1 MSHTTT
7 TDEDLKGQAAL
18 YALGTLDAAEARDFE
33 QHVAAGCEACAAEL
47 REFEDVVAQLAFIAP
62 PATPPASVRA
72 RLLKLVSAG
81 GASSDASDETRTAPD
96 AAADFLVLRAGEGEW
111 IETEDAGVSYK
122 LLFADAAL
130 GTFTTLVRMQPGAR
144 VPAHRHLGV
153 EQCLVLEG
161 DLRTGSIAMEAGDF
175 NCSLPG
181 SVHDELITDDGALL
195 LIVAP
200 ERYEVVASRPASLS

>member
-1 MSHTTT
+1 MT
-7 TDEDLKGQAAL
+7 TDEDLQGQAAL
-18 YALGTLDAAEARDFE
+18 YALGTLDAEESRAFE
-33 QHVAAGCEACAAEL
+33 RHVAAGCEACAAEL

-81 GASSDASDETRTAPD
+81 GVSSDASDETRTAPG

-130 GTFTTLVRMQPGAR
+130 GTFTTLIRMQPGAR

-200 ERYEVVASRPASLS
+200 ERYEVVASHPASLS